1 MNDPDVTRPQGRRGR
16 RHATSETEP
25 AGAALPAVLEQSP
38 GEQIS
43 LEHAVGRGGP
53 MAPRQAAA
61 VGLAVLDQ
69 IVAMHARGTLHGDVR
84 PGSVLLGPNDRVT
97 LLGPTF
103 RSPTFTAPEGVTGP
117 AADLWSLGATVYT
130 AVEGRPPAPG
140 GSLDNAGPLGPI
152 LTHLLSGDPGRR
164 PDPGTLRNVLLEI
177 SLTGTAPAVPF
188 QPPAPDQAPPTAPG
202 TARRDARTSP
212 AGPPLALP
220 AGSGTAAPDREH
232 AGPGH
237 AGPGPGHAV
246 PEPGP
251 PDDDPAANP
260 EATAPRPAVVVGPG
274 PAASSL
280 QAGPGAPARHEAAP
294 GSGPVSRSRR
304 QEGPTGP
311 TEHARGRSG
320 LLVPMPIVALTGAL
334 VVGMAAVIGYLL
346 ASAPGDPAAAEPV
359 ASASAGPGGRFA
371 AAPRTCS
378 MLDEKQAGEL
388 VPGFRSS
395 EVEPG
400 VCDWLNQQDW
410 RKPSTQK
417 YDLHVR
423 LVAMKQSDSGVQRAK
438 EYIAGKKKDFVTD
451 AQFATPKPAPP
462 GDLKG
467 IGEEAFTTGKYS
479 KINLYGGSYKVSVVF
494 RVSNLIGE
502 VEYEQGGVDEDAEG
516 RLAAGAQKAA
526 RWIVE
531 SLKANG

>member
-16 RHATSETEP
+16 RHAAPEAEP
-25 AGAALPAVLEQSP
+25 AAGAALPAVLEQSP

-43 LEHAVGRGGP
+43 LEHAVARGGP

-69 IVAMHARGTLHGDVR
+69 IVAVHGRGTLHGDVR

-152 LTHLLSGDPGRR
+152 LSHLLSGDPGRR

-177 SLTGTAPAVPF
+177 SLTGAAPAMPF
-188 QPPAPDQAPPTAPG
+188 QPPVPAQALPPALG
-202 TARRDARTSP
+202 TAQRDAQGSP
-212 AGPPLALP
+212 AGPPPALP
-220 AGSGTAAPDREH
+220 AGSGP
-232 AGPGH
+232 AGPAREQ
-237 AGPGPGHAV
+237 AGQGNAV
-246 PEPGP
+246 ADP

-260 EATAPRPAVVVGPG
+260 EATAPRPAITGMG
-274 PAASSL
+274 PA
-280 QAGPGAPARHEAAP
+280 PVTAAP
-294 GSGPVSRSRR
+294 GVPVPHEAVQGPGTPEAASGSGRASRSRR

-311 TEHARGRSG
+311 TEYARGRSG
-320 LLVPMPIVALTGAL
+320 VLVPKPIVALTGVL

-346 ASAPGDPAAAEPV
+346 ASAPGDPAADEPV

-371 AAPRTCS
+371 APPRACD

-417 YDLHVR
+417 YDLQVR

-438 EYIAGKKKDFVTD
+438 EYLAGKKKDFVRD
-451 AQFATPKPAPP
+451 AEFATPKPAPP

-502 VEYEQGGVDEDAEG
+502 VEYEQGGVEKDAEG

-526 RWIVE
+526 RWVVE
-531 SLKANG
+531 ALKTNG